1 MERQIDMDLAHA
13 IQQRDILISL
23 IADLL
28 KENKN
33 QKRIEEVFQSII
45 VKNNEIDK
53 LIKTQKK

>member
-28 KENKN
+28 KENKD
-33 QKRIEEVFQSII
+33 QKRIEDVFQSII

-53 LIKTQKK
+53 LIKTQNA